1 MNGKVT
7 INGGTYTNTKI
18 QGNDSHYDLI
28 YAQGNAQI
36 IINGGRFEG
45 KTPAWLLNI
54 YDDDIKTASIK
65 VKGGEFVGFDP
76 ANNKAEGEG
85 TNFLAD
91 RDKYKSVAKDG
102 VYTVVPVE

>member
-54 YDDDIKTASIK
+54 YDEDRETAKIE
-65 VKGGEFVGFDP
+65 VRGGEFVGFDP

-85 TNFLAD
+85 TNFVAD
-91 RDKYKSVAKDG
+91 GYKSVEKDG
-102 VYTVVPVE
+102 IYTVIPEK